1 MAERS
6 GAVAP
11 TDPASDDIVLPDVNA
26 VNAEISEEMRVAREH
41 ARGKRRPGA
50 MAWVA
55 LAAEAEKKHPGNIF
69 KQFAHCVRN
78 GKMPAGTGTKR
89 NVGDDTGRKFGR
101 DIMRGLND
109 LRRERV
115 NLPNLKALKRK
126 HVVKLVQRYLR
137 LGKSASTINGRVTAL
152 RKLLTFLGR
161 PMEVPT
167 GAGWKRLLKENGI
180 DPQLLKRSHIR
191 VVPKAVSAH
200 GLKPQEVVDRV
211 DPKHVVPRM
220 YLRLGWKFG
229 LRPKE
234 CAELDPEESDRGD
247 YLLVLRG
254 SKGGRKRSVEFSKN
268 PERRAEQRA
277 LLDEAKQ
284 LAKELNHH
292 QDKLRHRHRNT
303 MQALNHFYYVTA
315 RYGITEDELEIVPY
329 AFRHE
334 FANDEFEEVA
344 GLPPPVLRKASYA
357 EYQARPEAVD
367 AAKKH
372 VVNQLGHSAV
382 AKSNSYNGS
391 VHELGRQEKRQQA
404 LFNLF
409 AGNEALANAVQR
421 AGIEEVW
428 LVGKAA
434 TGDKLDPGEG
444 VGLALRMPKA
454 FSPKAMN
461 DLANAVQGIGRSVEL
476 SMCSDRPDPG
486 LEVIFPFQRLPAS
499 AASTVRADQ

>member
-11 TDPASDDIVLPDVNA
+11 SEPASDDIVLPDVKA
-26 VNAEISEEMRVAREH
+26 VNAEISENMRQEREH

-55 LAAEAEKKHPGNIF
+55 LAAQAEKKHPGNIF
-69 KQFAHCVRN
+69 KQFALCVRN
-78 GKMPAGTGTKR
+78 GKMPAGTGIKR
-89 NVGDDTGRKFGR
+89 EVGDNTGRKFGT
-101 DIMRGLND
+101 DVMRALND
-109 LRRERV
+109 LRRERA
-115 NLPNLKALKRK
+115 NLPNLTALKRK
-126 HVVKLVQRYLR
+126 HVVRLVQRYIR

-167 GAGWKRLLKENGI
+167 GAAWKRLLKENGI
-180 DPQLLKRSHIR
+180 DPQILKRSQIR
-191 VVPKAVSAH
+191 VVPKAVSAR

-234 CAELDPEESDRGD
+234 CADMDPEESDRGD
-247 YLLVLRG
+247 YLLVLHG
-254 SKGGRKRSVEFSKN
+254 AKANRKREVELSKN

-277 LLDEAKQ
+277 LLEEAKQ

-292 QDKLRHRHRNT
+292 QDKLRHRHRDT
-303 MQALNHFYYVTA
+303 RSALNHFYYVTA
-315 RYGITEDELEIVPY
+315 KSGITEDELEIVPY
-329 AFRHE
+329 SFRHE
-334 FANDEFEEVA
+334 FAADEFEEVA
-344 GLPPPVLRKASYA
+344 EMPPPVLRKASYA
-357 EYQARPEAVD
+357 EYQARAEAVG

-372 VVNQLGHSAV
+372 VVNQLGHSAED
-382 AKSNSYNGS
+382 KGNNYIGS
-391 VHELGRQEKRQQA
+391 VHELARQERRQIA
-404 LFNLF
+404 VVNLF
-409 AGNEALANAVQR
+409 AGNEALANAVQH
-421 AGIEEVW
+421 AGVQEVW

-434 TGDKLDPGEG
+434 TGDKLGPGEAI
-444 VGLALRMPKA
+444 GLALRMPQV
-454 FSPKAMN
+454 FSPVAMQE
-461 DLANAVQGIGRSVEL
+461 LAAAVQGIGRPVEL

-486 LEVIFPFQRLPAS
+486 LEVIFPFQRQPAS
-499 AASTVRADQ
+499 AASTVRAGQ